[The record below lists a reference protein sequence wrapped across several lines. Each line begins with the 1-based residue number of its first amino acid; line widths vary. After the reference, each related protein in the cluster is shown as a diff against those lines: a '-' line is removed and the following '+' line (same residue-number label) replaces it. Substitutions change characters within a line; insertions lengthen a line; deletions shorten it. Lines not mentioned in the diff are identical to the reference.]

1 MKFRTPYTNNLKV
14 EKCCA
19 KSEDFV
25 PNATPSLSELID
37 KFNRGQRLTGV
48 NYGINPNFIST
59 SVDDGDKKDD
69 FLPSDVIPQRINDI
83 VEAEEFKAYAQE
95 SKRSLGKKK
104 EVKQPVSEQVLS

>member
-48 NYGINPNFIST
+48 NYGINPNFMPSGI
-59 SVDDGDKKDD
+59 DDGDKKDD
-69 FLPSDVIPQRINDI
+69 FLPSDVIPHRISDI
-83 VEAEEFKAYAQE
+83 VEAEEAKAYAE
-95 SKRSLGKKK
+95 EVKRGIGKKK
-104 EVKQPVSEQVLS
+104 EKKQPVSEQAPS